1 MLTMPAGAKRI
12 SSRGSIFYKRMLP
25 AIWYGIV
32 LVIAI
37 LLWEAMRH
45 DPRIGLWIFLL
56 PAFTA
61 VLFHLLAKS
70 LLADLVDEVWD
81 DGDDLIVV
89 NEGHVE
95 RLPLRN
101 IVNISYSGYTNP
113 KRATL
118 TLRQPGRWG
127 SKFGFIPVRSS
138 IRILSL
144 GTNTMIDELVQR
156 VDKARSAGSL

>member
-1 MLTMPAGAKRI
+1 VLTLPPDARRI
-12 SSRGSIFYKRMLP
+12 SSRSSAFYKSMLP
-25 AIWYGIV
+25 VIWYGVMLLVTVV
-32 LVIAI
+32 L
-37 LLWEAMRH
+37 WKAMQK
-45 DPRIGLWIFLL
+45 DPRIGPWIFLL
-56 PAFTA
+56 PACMA
-61 VLFHLLAKS
+61 ALFHFIARS

-81 DGDDLIVV
+81 NGSELIVV

-95 RLPLRN
+95 HLPLAN

-127 SKFGFIPVRSS
+127 RTFGFIPVRSS

-144 GTNTMIDELVQR
+144 GTNEMIDELIQR
-156 VDKARSAGSL
+156 VDKTRG